1 MTKPQESL
9 TDYVMVGNLANLSP
23 CELSNLQE
31 TMTQSEA
38 KEWVRRYRKKTMEY
52 GKSEAYDWWQTT
64 LADIAKRRG
73 KQAAEDLRNR
83 MNALKESSK
92 S

>member
-1 MTKPQESL
+1 MKQLQFLTESEKG
-9 TDYVMVGNLANLSP
+9 GNLANLSP
-23 CELSNLQE
+23 SELSNLRE

-38 KEWVRRYRKKTMEY
+38 KEWIQRYRKKTMEY
-52 GKSEAYDWWQTT
+52 GKSEAYSWWQTT

-83 MNALKESSK
+83 MNKIK
-92 S
+92 SGETK

>member
-1 MTKPQESL
+1 MNKPQEFL
-9 TDYVMVGNLANLSP
+9 TDYATVGNLANLSP
-23 CELSNLQE
+23 SALSNLQE

-38 KEWVRRYRKKTMEY
+38 KEWIQRYRKKMMEH
-52 GKSEAYDWWQTT
+52 GKVEAYYWWQTT

-83 MNALKESSK
+83 MNALKESND
-92 S
+92 

>member
-23 CELSNLQE
+23 SERSNLRE

-38 KEWVRRYRKKTMEY
+38 KEWIQRYRKKMMEH
-52 GKSEAYDWWQTT
+52 GRVEAYSWWQTT

-83 MNALKESSK
+83 MNALKESND
-92 S
+92 

>member
-1 MTKPQESL
+1 MNKQPESL
-9 TDYVMVGNLANLSP
+9 TDYVTVGNLVNLSP
-23 CELSNLQE
+23 SELSNLRE

-38 KEWVRRYRKKTMEY
+38 KEWIQRYQKKMMEHGRAKAY
-52 GKSEAYDWWQTT
+52 GWWQIT

-83 MNALKESSK
+83 MNALKESND
-92 S
+92 